1 MEIALLYNILEINK
15 IKKIKIIHISSSLSF
30 QSRRKNNNMKKTGKK
45 VQSIYTVAKDKLKRL
60 FLKDLRCKISI
71 KTDKDRE
78 TTNNC
83 IFLLYII
90 IYILNKSITT
100 IITTDI

>member
-1 MEIALLYNILEINK
+1 MKTQHE
-15 IKKIKIIHISSSLSF
+15 
-30 QSRRKNNNMKKTGKK
+30 KNWKRGAK
-45 VQSIYTVAKDKLKRL
+45 VAKDKLKRL

>member
-1 MEIALLYNILEINK
+1 
-15 IKKIKIIHISSSLSF
+15 
-30 QSRRKNNNMKKTGKK
+30 MKKTGKK
-45 VQSIYTVAKDKLKRL
+45 VQSILYIVAKDKLKRL

-100 IITTDI
+100 IITTNI

>member
-1 MEIALLYNILEINK
+1 MKTQHE
-15 IKKIKIIHISSSLSF
+15 
-30 QSRRKNNNMKKTGKK
+30 KNWKRGAK
-45 VQSIYTVAKDKLKRL
+45 VAKDKLKRL

-83 IFLLYII
+83 ISF
-90 IYILNKSITT
+90 IYNNIYLK
-100 IITTDI
+100 